1 MRQRQISNYAPW
13 LQRGLLGLI
22 VFLCLAL
29 LLRWCQSSILG
40 ENRLQPLPQD
50 PNLQVF
56 MNHNPVS
63 SYTEPYRQ
71 IKRSGDNLEQII
83 IDQIRSAQTSIDVAV
98 QELRSP
104 LIAQALRDRY
114 RAGIRVRVV
123 LENSY
128 NRPLSTLKTNDIEE
142 LEDREQERYREN
154 FRLMDR
160 DGDGQLST
168 EEVQNNDALKVL
180 KGAGIPHLDDI
191 ADGSDGSGLMHHK
204 FLVIDGQ
211 RVIVTSANFTLSD
224 LHGDFQNKGSLGNAN
239 SLVLMESRD
248 IAALFT
254 QEFNSLWGDGPGGK
268 QDSLFGVKK
277 PFRPPKAVKVGSTTV
292 WVKFSPT
299 PAGIPWESSSNGLIS
314 QTLGQS
320 RKTVEMALFVFSDQ
334 HIADELEGIARK
346 GAQIRVLIEPTFA
359 YQYYSEGLDLLG
371 AALPRKI
378 VQKQAQG
385 SAGTTHCTTEAENR
399 PWTTPATS
407 VGIPKLP
414 RGDLLHHKFG
424 ISDRRRVVMGSHNW
438 SEAADR
444 LNDETLLVI
453 ESETVA
459 AHYGRE
465 FERLFAQSRLGLPEF
480 IRKEW
485 QADLANCG
493 GSFQVAGL
501 SETKTGMPNQ
511 AATPE
516 SSASPQSTPTATNAG
531 LVNLNTATLE
541 ELEQLPGV
549 GRVLAQRII
558 EARQKQPFRSLE
570 DFDRVPGVGKKVLRQ
585 VRDRVTW

>member
-1 MRQRQISNYAPW
+1 
-13 LQRGLLGLI
+13 
-22 VFLCLAL
+22 
-29 LLRWCQSSILG
+29 
-40 ENRLQPLPQD
+40 
-50 PNLQVF
+50 
-56 MNHNPVS
+56 
-63 SYTEPYRQ
+63 
-71 IKRSGDNLEQII
+71 
-83 IDQIRSAQTSIDVAV
+83 
-98 QELRSP
+98 
-104 LIAQALRDRY
+104 
-114 RAGIRVRVV
+114 
-123 LENSY
+123 
-128 NRPLSTLKTNDIEE
+128 
-142 LEDREQERYREN
+142 
-154 FRLMDR
+154 
-160 DGDGQLST
+160 
-168 EEVQNNDALKVL
+168 
-180 KGAGIPHLDDI
+180 
-191 ADGSDGSGLMHHK
+191 
-204 FLVIDGQ
+204 
-211 RVIVTSANFTLSD
+211 
-224 LHGDFQNKGSLGNAN
+224 
-239 SLVLMESRD
+239 
-248 IAALFT
+248 
-254 QEFNSLWGDGPGGK
+254 
-268 QDSLFGVKK
+268 
-277 PFRPPKAVKVGSTTV
+277 
-292 WVKFSPT
+292 
-299 PAGIPWESSSNGLIS
+299 
-314 QTLGQS
+314 
-320 RKTVEMALFVFSDQ
+320 MALFVFSDQ